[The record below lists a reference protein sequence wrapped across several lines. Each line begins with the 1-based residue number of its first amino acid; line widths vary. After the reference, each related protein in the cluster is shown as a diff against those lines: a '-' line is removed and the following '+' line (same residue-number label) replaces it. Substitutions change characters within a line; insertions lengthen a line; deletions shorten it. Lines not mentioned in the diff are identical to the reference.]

1 MNRKKFTLIEL
12 LVVVAI
18 IGILVSILIPSLSKA
33 REKTKSAVC
42 KSNLKQLGIIC
53 YMYAESNNDHF
64 PMRDFNNKISYD
76 DYLAGYDGREVLTS
90 SEMTANGLTAAQVE
104 GKHGVYIC
112 PSSKFTAD
120 PMRSY
125 GINGWGNN
133 QTRFLGVSG
142 NAPVPKSRKISSI
155 YLPAKSISIAERSSD
170 NSTMGSRGKDIAIAK
185 FMYDELFINGI
196 NDGLEYHLKKS
207 NYLFVDAH
215 VESRTFNSTL
225 IDENGNTVSVD
236 DVTGSPWDAGKE

>member
-1 MNRKKFTLIEL
+1 MKKENFTLIEL

-18 IGILVSILIPSLSKA
+18 IGILVSLLLPSLSRA

-42 KSNLKQLGIIC
+42 KNNLKQLGIIC
-53 YMYAESNNDHF
+53 YIYSESNNDHF
-64 PMRDFNNKISYD
+64 PIRDFSNTISYD
-76 DYLAGYDGREVLTS
+76 DYLAGYDGREALTP

-104 GKHGVYIC
+104 GKNGVYIC
-112 PSSKFTAD
+112 PSSNFTAD

-142 NAPVPKSRKISSI
+142 NAPVPKSCKISSI
-155 YLPAKSISIAERSSD
+155 NLPSKSIAMAERGSN

-196 NDGLEYHLKKS
+196 NGGLEYHLKKS
-207 NYLFVDAH
+207 NYLFVDSH
-215 VESRTFNSTL
+215 VESRSFNSTL
-225 IDENGNTVSVD
+225 VDESGNSVNVD
-236 DVTGSPWDAGKE
+236 DVTGSIWDAGK